1 MNAFDIAIYGHLSF
15 DNIYE
20 GFEYKTSVGCMGN
33 VWNQLKLINPDL
45 KIKLDPTDIGESL
58 IIANAEQCKRT
69 SISRLSLKTHY
80 PRIHD
85 SKISH
90 VMYINELSNTGW
102 IKDLKGFVVADV
114 CNGKELNVND
124 SCLEHIDLLLIS
136 DEEYN
141 NLNDSQNLIL
151 NSKVSRILVHNPTG
165 SYYIDCINNHTI
177 QSFNAEFVPNINVV
191 GAGDKF
197 AAYILNGLLE
207 ETNDPSKVIQEAH
220 NRLTEYFKNEKV

>member
-1 MNAFDIAIYGHLSF
+1 MKNFDIAIYGHLSY

-20 GFEYKTSVGCMGN
+20 GFNYKTSVGCMGN
-33 VWNQLKLINPDL
+33 VWNQLKIINPGL
-45 KIKLDPTDIGESL
+45 KVKLEPTDIGESL
-58 IIANAEQCKRT
+58 ILADVEQCKRT
-69 SISRLSLKTHY
+69 SISRLNLKTRY
-80 PRIHD
+80 PCIHD

-114 CNGKELNVND
+114 CNGKGLNVND
-124 SCLEHIDLLLIS
+124 SCLEYIDLLLIS

-141 NLNDSQNLIL
+141 NLNDSQIL
-151 NSKVSRILVHNPTG
+151 LVNSKVGGVLIHNPTG
-165 SYYIDCINNHTI
+165 SYYINCINTHTVHN
-177 QSFNAEFVPNINVV
+177 FNAENVPNINVV

-207 ETNDPSKVIQEAH
+207 ETGDPSKVIQEAH
-220 NRLTEYFKNEKV
+220 NKLTEYFKNEKI